1 MYRIPLPGQR
11 LKPIRRTIAR
21 SLSSIRRQPLP
32 TPPLG
37 SLLPQDARIDEEI
50 IPGYESKEFYPAK
63 PGEILDDRYQILV
76 KVGWGTSS
84 TVWFARDM
92 RGYCFFSS
100 TL

>member
-1 MYRIPLPGQR
+1 MNRILLTGQR
-11 LKPIRRTIAR
+11 LKPIRNTITR
-21 SLSSIRRQPLP
+21 SLSSLRRQPLP

-37 SLLPQDARIDEEI
+37 SLLPKDAEVDEEI
-50 IPGYESKEFYPAK
+50 IPGYESKRFYPAK

-92 RGYCFFSS
+92 RGYCCFS
-100 TL
+100 